1 MDDGLRGVG
10 QSAGGKQPESEGQG
24 QEGFHSS

>member
-24 QEGFHSS
+24 QEGL